1 MDRIIR
7 ATAADGS
14 IKMAVINARDI
25 VQRAHEIHGSSPPPL
40 RPWAGASAPPPSW
53 EI

>member
-25 VQRAHEIHGSSPPPL
+25 VQRAHEIHGSS